1 MQLHTTYC
9 QEILEVIFVGFT
21 IVIIQVQRDVGNLEF
36 GDGKSQIYP
45 DLSLFLLGTLALEP
59 SSHWKSPTFSFR
71 IR

>member
-36 GDGKSQIYP
+36 GDGKSQFRP
-45 DLSLFLLGTLALEP
+45 RFTTLSIGNIG
-59 SSHWKSPTFSFR
+59 
-71 IR
+71 IRT